1 MGTGSFIVVGMFPLE
16 LLGYQVSIY
25 PELMR
30 IFANVNSVFIL
41 SWNLFVIQKIMGQ
54 KFAHSTT

>member
-41 SWNLFVIQKIMGQ
+41 SWNLFVIQKIMG
-54 KFAHSTT
+54 